1 MKHLCVAKAIWNIT
15 QDFWNDGDRVSKRVF
30 PDLPLLLVL
39 LRTLA
44 LGGAVGRG
52 YPQPRRQSF
61 RQYGQNR

>member
-52 YPQPRRQSF
+52 YP
-61 RQYGQNR
+61 